1 MKTTS
6 PRTRQKGMSLLESLI
21 AILIFSVGILAL
33 VALQATSVRAT
44 TDAKLRADASFMES
58 QLVAGMWTD
67 FSNIAGYAYNAAGA
81 NCAFTGGAG
90 NAAVNAWATNVQAAL
105 PGASAQV
112 VFGVNNLVTISICWP
127 SGDPADPWRR
137 YQTVTQIN
145 L

>member
-1 MKTTS
+1 
-6 PRTRQKGMSLLESLI
+6 MSLLEGLL

-44 TDAKLRADASFMES
+44 TDAKLRADASFMAS
-58 QLVAGMWTD
+58 QLDRRHVDGFLEHRRLRLQRRWRELRVHRRRRKR
-67 FSNIAGYAYNAAGA
+67 
-81 NCAFTGGAG
+81 GGQRMGHQCSSGTARRIR
-90 NAAVNAWATNVQAAL
+90 
-105 PGASAQV
+105 ASTY
-112 VFGVNNLVTISICWP
+112 FGVNNLVTISICWP

>member
-1 MKTTS
+1 M
-6 PRTRQKGMSLLESLI
+6 
-21 AILIFSVGILAL
+21 A
-33 VALQATSVRAT
+33 
-44 TDAKLRADASFMES
+44 S

-112 VFGVNNLVTISICWP
+112 VFGVNNLHAITALGLSALIGILAGVI
-127 SGDPADPWRR
+127 PATMASRFKIVEALRR
-137 YQTVTQIN
+137 VA
-145 L
+145 